1 MTGPSI
7 LGAGLWEE
15 KEGKKKSHID
25 LPSPLQL
32 TGTPFLSCLASV
44 FVACTLCTTP
54 HWATPG
60 SKPGDMRGKARELTP
75 LEVLLQV
82 LASVSNLL
90 LLLTF
95 QSPRVVAFKNF
106 VFFGFSQMERLA
118 VVGILHLGWH
128 QKYRVLMFK
137 CYFYIFL
144 ILLYFKNPIY
154 NFCL

>member
-1 MTGPSI
+1 MGVFFFVVVVVVCLFQSFRLSMTVDTAGPWLGPSI
-7 LGAGLWEE
+7 LGAGLWEK

-25 LPSPLQL
+25 LPRPLQL

-44 FVACTLCTTP
+44 FVACSLCTAP

-82 LASVSNLL
+82 LASVSNLI

-95 QSPRVVAFKNF
+95 QSRRVVAFKNF
-106 VFFGFSQMERLA
+106 VFLA
-118 VVGILHLGWH
+118 LVKWRDWL
-128 QKYRVLMFK
+128 
-137 CYFYIFL
+137 
-144 ILLYFKNPIY
+144 
-154 NFCL
+154 